1 MALKQGSSTG
11 VDVVDVKHVLSAFQ
25 EINKCR
31 LTVRLTIDGTA
42 ARPDLVLGM
51 TAEEIVIG
59 DVVPVL
65 LASTSVIVGSMG
77 PRTMEAAIL
86 QELYRLDGIIA
97 EHEFAKEHN
106 R

>member
-1 MALKQGSSTG
+1 MALKHGSSTG

-25 EINKCR
+25 VINKCR
-31 LTVRLTIDGTA
+31 LIVRLSVDGTE
-42 ARPDLVLGM
+42 ARPDLVMGM
-51 TAEEIVIG
+51 EAWGVE
-59 DVVPVL
+59 DAPAVPAL
-65 LASTSVIVGSMG
+65 LACTSVIVGSMG

-106 R
+106 K